1 MSMIFRRVLAFLV
14 RLVVFLIGAVFAVG
28 LLLLG
33 FVLTLTLVAWALLR
47 GRRPQVRRFK
57 VDPRQPFGG
66 FRPRGAAVDPANV
79 VDVEAREVPSA
90 PPRLDRS

>member
-1 MSMIFRRVLAFLV
+1 MIFRRVFAFLI
-14 RLVVFLIGAVFAVG
+14 RLVVFLIGAVFATG

-33 FVLTLTLVAWALLR
+33 FVLTLALVLWALLR
-47 GRRPQVRRFK
+47 GRRPQVQRFK

-66 FRPRGAAVDPANV
+66 FRPRGPAVDPANV

-90 PPRLDRS
+90 PARLDRS

>member
-1 MSMIFRRVLAFLV
+1 MIFRRVFAFLI
-14 RLVVFLIGAVFAVG
+14 RLVVLLIGAVFAIG

-33 FVLTLTLVAWALLR
+33 FVLTLALVIWALLR
-47 GRRPQVRRFK
+47 GRRPQVQRFK

-66 FRPRGAAVDPANV
+66 FTRRGAAVDPANI
-79 VDVEAREVPSA
+79 VDVEAREVPAA

>member
-1 MSMIFRRVLAFLV
+1 MIFRRVFAFLI
-14 RLVVFLIGAVFAVG
+14 RLVAIVLGAIVAAG

-33 FVLTLTLVAWALLR
+33 IVLTLALVVWALLR

-66 FRPRGAAVDPANV
+66 FSRGGAAVDPADV

>member
-1 MSMIFRRVLAFLV
+1 MIFRRVFAFLI
-14 RLVVFLIGAVFAVG
+14 RLVAIVIGAVFAAG

-33 FVLTLTLVAWALLR
+33 IVLTLTLITWALLR
-47 GRRPQVRRFK
+47 GRKPQVRRFK

-66 FRPRGAAVDPANV
+66 FTRGGAAVDPANV
-79 VDVEAREVPSA
+79 VDVEAREVPAA